1 MNPDENATA
10 SHEGNPAMLVRP
22 RSSRVRLSGIEA
34 MVNAIDGRAS
44 IRAEYRKSL
53 RMSQRS
59 LSSASLSVPNHLD
72 AAEDEDDDAAP
83 SEDEKTMTVW
93 SGALVLSQ
101 SMLGGGGRSLL
112 LNFISARLCRSLWLP
127 RTVRFGLRR
136 RSIWP
141 RAGSRVHGDFLF
153 SYIVVPECAGNAGS

>member
-1 MNPDENATA
+1 MMIRFKWPDDEQQQRPGPPLLRKSDCGELIPEQNCAANSPGIEIAMNPDENATA

-22 RSSRVRLSGIEA
+22 RSSRVRLSGIDA

-44 IRAEYRKSL
+44 VRAEDRKSV

-59 LSSASLSVPNHLD
+59 LSSASLSVPDRSD

-101 SMLGGGGRSLL
+101 SMLGGGG
-112 LNFISARLCRSLWLP
+112 
-127 RTVRFGLRR
+127 
-136 RSIWP
+136 
-141 RAGSRVHGDFLF
+141 
-153 SYIVVPECAGNAGS
+153 